1 MSQRFLWQYG
11 WAATSGA
18 RGTVRQTPLIL
29 DIYSKC
35 DLIFSR
41 LPGPRVDNRAT
52 NPFDCRSKALIA
64 KNNKLEVH
72 PETKKADRS

>member
-52 NPFDCRSKALIA
+52 NPFDCRSKALMP
-64 KNNKLEVH
+64 KTRKTDLSS
-72 PETKKADRS
+72 PPKETK